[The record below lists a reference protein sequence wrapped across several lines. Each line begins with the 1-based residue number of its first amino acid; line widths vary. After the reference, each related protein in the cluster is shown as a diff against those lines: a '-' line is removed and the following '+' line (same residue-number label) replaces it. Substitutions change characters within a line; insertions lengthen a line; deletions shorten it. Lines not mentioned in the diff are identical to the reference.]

1 MSMKSSN
8 IWKFYSLKNVNNLL
22 KNFISTRSTHFRR
35 TICSAKCVLA
45 GIYCKSHEETPDGRH
60 LRLMNVNFHFCNFFN
75 LNKILLLFMFIIYM
89 TITSFQTHSIVP
101 ISWTCTNS
109 RTN

>member
-75 LNKILLLFMFIIYM
+75 LNKILLLFD
-89 TITSFQTHSIVP
+89 TSTLKIMLLHSYTLKPGKIL
-101 ISWTCTNS
+101 
-109 RTN
+109 